1 MSKDLVQQPFDPFWD
16 NPPTRREMQKAINKL
31 ASNDSELAGM
41 ADTAALVLNFIL
53 EVKFGIVDRKELDIY
68 VEAKKLQLE
77 EAREKMRVATEA
89 EEAAKSTLVVA

>member
-1 MSKDLVQQPFDPFWD
+1 MSKDLIKQPHDPFWD
-16 NPPTRREMQKAINKL
+16 GSPTRREMQAAINKL
-31 ASNDSELAGM
+31 SSNDSELAGM

-77 EAREKMRVATEA
+77 EARAKMKAAAEA
-89 EEAAKSTLVVA
+89 EVVT